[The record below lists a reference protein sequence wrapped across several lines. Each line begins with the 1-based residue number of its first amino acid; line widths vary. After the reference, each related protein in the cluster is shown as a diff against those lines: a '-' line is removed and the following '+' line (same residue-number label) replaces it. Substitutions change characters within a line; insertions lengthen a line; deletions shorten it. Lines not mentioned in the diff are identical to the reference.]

1 MAQNVTIET
10 ARHKADDV
18 LRKHFHQSAKAKA
31 LAKGGDAVA
40 PLPLVCRKDSDGVTS
55 YYIFNVPE
63 GGFIII
69 GGNEVARE
77 VLAYSTQG
85 AFRPDSIPQG
95 LDDLLQCYSSAIT
108 AAAKAES
115 NASAMM
121 EYGDTMESIAPMM
134 KTKWGQGVPYNVLL
148 PDARL
153 YTGCNAT
160 ALAQIMRFHEYAKGQ
175 GSHSYSIDITGL
187 GMRSFSVN
195 FGSASYDFAL
205 MRDEYKA
212 GEYSQDEA
220 EAVARLIYHAGV
232 AMNMDYG
239 MTVSNSSVTKP
250 ALAAARYFGYDK
262 AVSVENR
269 ACYKDNDWERM
280 IYAELEAGRPVLYSG
295 KSNGEGH
302 AFVVHGYDAE
312 TRCFAINWGWD
323 GYADGY
329 FALSGTDALR
339 IESEGGRAFSDSQL
353 AIVGLKKDEGGE
365 ERLHISAAGTYFCN
379 STMSPSQGHN
389 AYYTIDRESGREKT
403 VYVMVPFYNLSAS
416 YDRFSYG
423 LMYEEKNTGDRIYKY
438 IGRCD
443 LTPGSSFN
451 SPKSLCID
459 TRRDLDYNG
468 VYRVVPVCRPVNR
481 YSDKDWMPV
490 DMPASQ
496 AYTIITI
503 KNGEDNPTGIS
514 SPSMSSQSS
523 FSISSQSSHDA
534 VSIFSPD
541 GRRLKA
547 LQKGINILVFPDGR
561 RCVKMMK

>member
-175 GSHSYSIDITGL
+175 GSNSYSIDITGL

-220 EAVARLIYHAGV
+220 EAVARR
-232 AMNMDYG
+232 
-239 MTVSNSSVTKP
+239 TV
-250 ALAAARYFGYDK
+250 
-262 AVSVENR
+262 
-269 ACYKDNDWERM
+269 
-280 IYAELEAGRPVLYSG
+280 
-295 KSNGEGH
+295 
-302 AFVVHGYDAE
+302 
-312 TRCFAINWGWD
+312 
-323 GYADGY
+323 
-329 FALSGTDALR
+329 
-339 IESEGGRAFSDSQL
+339 AFSL
-353 AIVGLKKDEGGE
+353 
-365 ERLHISAAGTYFCN
+365 
-379 STMSPSQGHN
+379 
-389 AYYTIDRESGREKT
+389 
-403 VYVMVPFYNLSAS
+403 
-416 YDRFSYG
+416 
-423 LMYEEKNTGDRIYKY
+423 
-438 IGRCD
+438 
-443 LTPGSSFN
+443 
-451 SPKSLCID
+451 
-459 TRRDLDYNG
+459 
-468 VYRVVPVCRPVNR
+468 
-481 YSDKDWMPV
+481 
-490 DMPASQ
+490 
-496 AYTIITI
+496 
-503 KNGEDNPTGIS
+503 
-514 SPSMSSQSS
+514 
-523 FSISSQSSHDA
+523 
-534 VSIFSPD
+534 
-541 GRRLKA
+541 
-547 LQKGINILVFPDGR
+547 
-561 RCVKMMK
+561 